1 MSVDNKKKSKAVGI
15 YAAVY
20 GALLA
25 LFTLYVMLDT
35 FVIEREYEVVGK
47 PEISTVS
54 VAGNENNEKNNIEE
68 TAADAENVTGAA
80 SVTLS
85 TFREKNT
92 TVYVAD
98 IVLDDVG
105 QLMSAFANG
114 VYGRNITATTSSMAR
129 SVGALI
135 AINGDYYGAQTSG
148 YVIRNGVLY
157 RSQMRKATQEDL
169 VIYSDGTFEIIKE
182 GEITAEAL
190 VANGAWQLFC
200 FGPALIDGG
209 EITVSAGDE
218 VGKAMADNPRTAIG
232 MISPLH
238 YVMVVSDGRTTE
250 SPGLTLY
257 ELACFMKEIGVVTA
271 YNLDGGGS
279 STMYYDGSVV
289 NNPTTNGTKISERAV
304 SDIVYIGG

>member
-98 IVLDDVG
+98 IVLYDVG

-200 FGPALIDGG
+200 FGPGLIDGG

-257 ELACFMKEIGVVTA
+257 ELACFMKELGVVTA

-279 STMYYDGSVV
+279 STMYYNGSVV
-289 NNPTTNGTKISERAV
+289 NNPTTNGKKISEREV

>member
-98 IVLDDVG
+98 IVLYDVG

-169 VIYSDGTFEIIKE
+169 VIYSDGSFEIIKE

-200 FGPALIDGG
+200 FGPGLIDGG

-289 NNPTTNGTKISERAV
+289 NNPTTNGKKISEREV

>member
-98 IVLDDVG
+98 IVLYDVG

-157 RSQMRKATQEDL
+157 RSQMRKDTQEDL

-200 FGPALIDGG
+200 FGPGLIDGG

-232 MISPLH
+232 MRSPLH

-257 ELACFMKEIGVVTA
+257 ELACFMKELGVVTA

-289 NNPTTNGTKISERAV
+289 NNPTTNGKKISEREV

>member
-98 IVLDDVG
+98 IVLYDVG

-200 FGPALIDGG
+200 FGPGLIDGG

-257 ELACFMKEIGVVTA
+257 ELACFMKELGVVTA

-289 NNPTTNGTKISERAV
+289 NNPTTNGKKISEREV

>member
-98 IVLDDVG
+98 IVLYDVG

-200 FGPALIDGG
+200 FGPGLIDGG

-218 VGKAMADNPRTAIG
+218 VGKAMADNPRTAIDI
-232 MISPLH
+232 ISPLH

-289 NNPTTNGTKISERAV
+289 NNPTTNGKKISEREV
-304 SDIVYIGG
+304 SDIVYIGE